1 MNRETFE
8 DAISSGFWGTLTRIP
23 GSFFFLPLLTHEMWA
38 PTRYHNSSYRGEKNS
53 CYPFI
58 FGYLDGPHAALIPTT
73 MSSPAAF
80 DVIRA
85 SIDHHKHIVQPQ
97 PTKMK
102 SWWHIGFFLGWGL
115 PLKFRIPEPKKVIF
129 NCSGDDFYRRE
140 QLASQIYSLLGTSI
154 SISFSQKHRSRLFSH
169 FPKVGLPW
177 RVTSCIK

>member
-1 MNRETFE
+1 MLSQVALG
-8 DAISSGFWGTLTRIP
+8 DLDSDSWVI
-23 GSFFFLPLLTHEMWA
+23 FFLPLLTHEMWA
-38 PTRYHNSSYRGEKNS
+38 PTRYHNSSYRGETK
-53 CYPFI
+53 I
-58 FGYLDGPHAALIPTT
+58 TVPHLFSAT
-73 MSSPAAF
+73 MSSHALF

-154 SISFSQKHRSRLFSH
+154 SISFSQHTVQDVFS
-169 FPKVGLPW
+169 FSKGGI
-177 RVTSCIK
+177 C